1 MGCLATQHFKRNLL
15 LNLYREEKISLVCFL
30 LPLKRDKNVWHL
42 QPLSSFGDP
51 WPSCLLPSH
60 YFPGNS
66 TEVAC
71 HFLLQGIFWTQGLN
85 LCLLYHKWAL
95 YLLRHW
101 GSSPGLYNCKY
112 FTLVFFLSSLF
123 SISVRL
129 FLCNIPRLD
138 LRSKN
143 LKKKTMHY
151 YCMWTYNL
159 ILLII

>member
-1 MGCLATQHFKRNLL
+1 MATQHFKRNL
-15 LNLYREEKISLVCFL
+15 LNLYREEKISLAYFL
-30 LPLKRDKNVWHL
+30 LPLKRDKSVWHF
-42 QPLSSFGDP
+42 QPLSSVWRPLAF
-51 WPSCLLPSH
+51 LPVTLSL
-60 YFPGNS
+60 FSSNN

-85 LCLLYHKWAL
+85 LCLLHHKWAL
-95 YLLRHW
+95 CLLRHW
-101 GSSPGLYNCKY
+101 ESSPGVYNYKY

-143 LKKKTMHY
+143 LNKKTMHY

-159 ILLII
+159 ILLIIQ